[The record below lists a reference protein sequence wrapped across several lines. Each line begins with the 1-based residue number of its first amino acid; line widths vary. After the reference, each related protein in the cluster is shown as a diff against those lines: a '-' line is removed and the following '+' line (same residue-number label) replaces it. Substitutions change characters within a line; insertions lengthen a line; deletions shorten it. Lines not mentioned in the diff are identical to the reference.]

1 MKRKHIL
8 TAVCM
13 MLLAVLW
20 MSAGCTAEPDPAP
33 SETTAVPQA
42 AAEASVPGIGL
53 QVYEGNAI
61 AEGYTGTNLGGY
73 PYALPIANEDGSV
86 SFGESFNEWV
96 DQVSVK
102 NNGIWQGKPVIP
114 RSLMDD
120 FENCGSFWTGE
131 FSEGGEQ
138 VFYDLFSDSYLNGI
152 EYASMYTG
160 VPKAGLKDYII
171 NTITWM
177 YKEEAGSDTRY
188 TPAGLEL
195 TCADEHLKTIKYSTR
210 YGVPRATIQFLD
222 DSGKSDGIDHEVLD
236 VLFSDSW
243 SVKERTAWIKDGMLS
258 LSYDSDADAFC
269 SIPVIDTEDYLMKY
283 YPGFEVVQ
291 NKMLAEISASM
302 EKLDPESLQVSYNTW
317 SEGRYFVLELLLNE
331 QTQTFYYID
340 MVTGEE
346 TSAEEVFSGMGM
358 DREILNE
365 KLLPLIDERYQNHCA
380 SITGQP
386 FQWEHDEAL
395 YQKTLSAE
403 NLQNMHLSFF
413 DSSLTVRFPAWYPGS
428 ETAFMETLEV
438 PMFEK
443 NGAELDGTSC
453 MDAADVMMFP
463 GLMELLVS
471 RNSSIVGNGTMDYVA
486 WQHNDVL
493 IVAIGWFGADDD
505 AFDYDVCSV
514 DLNTGMWF
522 DCSETL
528 EDLGQDYDS
537 FRSYVLDAL
546 KLKLESRG

>member
-1 MKRKHIL
+1 
-8 TAVCM
+8 

-138 VFYDLFSDSYLNGI
+138 VFYDLFSDSYLSGM
-152 EYASMYTG
+152 EFASVFTA
-160 VPKAGLKDYII
+160 VPKAALKNII
-171 NTITWM
+171 IDTITLM
-177 YKEEAGSDTRY
+177 YKEEAGTDTKY

-195 TCADEHLKTIKYSTR
+195 TCADDHLKMLKFFFDGYSLQ
-210 YGVPRATIQFLD
+210 ATMNFLD
-222 DSGKSDGIDHEVLD
+222 DSGKPDGVDHEVLNW
-236 VLFSDSW
+236 LFSEKW
-243 SVKERTAWIKDGMLS
+243 TVKERTVWIKDGTLS
-258 LSYDSDADAFC
+258 CIWDQGSDSVC
-269 SIPVIDTEDYLMKY
+269 SIPAIDVEYWMDYI
-283 YPGFEVVQ
+283 PGAEVVQ
-291 NKMLAEISASM
+291 NKMLAEIAATL
-302 EKLDPESLQVSYNTW
+302 ENDAPDYVDVSYNTW
-317 SEGRYFVLELLLNE
+317 CASKYFVIEFIINE
-331 QTQTFYYID
+331 QTTIYYYVD

-346 TSAEEVFSGMGM
+346 VAAEEVLASIGM

-546 KLKLESRG
+546 KLKLESRR